1 MDYATKLAHWNET
14 LKSVEDNIKIGQQM
28 KAKGMAILN
37 SLEIDRATQK
47 LAQDFDPKVLAE
59 LVKQSTLAIKEG
71 VKLEADSR
79 DKRGKLMNSKPYE
92 F

>member
-59 LVKQSTLAIKEG
+59 LVRQSTLAIKEG
-71 VKLEADSR
+71 ARLEADSR
-79 DKRGKLMNSKPYE
+79 EKREKLMNSKPYE